1 MYYQL
6 VKTANKC
13 IGVVWDNEDEKIKLK
28 KIYLPKAK
36 NELLRRI
43 RKDFSFAAVKEGRL
57 REGLDRVIAAMY
69 QGKVQKMPM
78 FLLDMEK
85 LAPFTK
91 KVLIQARKIPRG
103 HVATY
108 SSLAKKIG
116 NPKAARAVGTAMARN
131 PFPIVVPCHRVIRA
145 DGTLGGF
152 GGGLKMK
159 KMMLQR
165 EGIKI

>member
-6 VKTANKC
+6 VKAANKC
-13 IGVVWDNEDEKIKLK
+13 IGVVWDNEDEKTKIK

-36 NELLRRI
+36 NGLLRRI
-43 RKDFSFAAVKEGRL
+43 RKDFPFVDVQQGKL
-57 REGLDRVIAAMY
+57 RDGLDRVIAAMY
-69 QGKVQKMPM
+69 QGKVQKMPT

-85 LAPFTK
+85 LTPFTK

-108 SSLAKKIG
+108 SSLARKIRS
-116 NPKAARAVGTAMARN
+116 PKAARAVGTAMARN
-131 PFPIVVPCHRVIRA
+131 PFPIVVPCHRVVRA

-159 KMMLQR
+159 KLMLRR

>member
-6 VKTANKC
+6 VKSENKY
-13 IGVVWDNEDEKIKLK
+13 IGVVWDDTGKKTQIN
-28 KIYLPKAK
+28 KIYLPMTRNKLTRK
-36 NELLRRI
+36 M
-43 RKDFSFAAVKEGRL
+43 RKDFPFLEERPRKL
-57 REGLDRVIAAMY
+57 REGLDRIIVAMY
-69 QGKVQKMPM
+69 QGKIQKIPS
-78 FLLDMEK
+78 FLLDMAK
-85 LAPFTK
+85 LTPFTK

-116 NPKAARAVGTAMARN
+116 NPKAARAVGTVMARN
-131 PFPIVVPCHRVIRA
+131 LFPIVVPCHRVVRA

-159 KMMLQR
+159 KLMLRR